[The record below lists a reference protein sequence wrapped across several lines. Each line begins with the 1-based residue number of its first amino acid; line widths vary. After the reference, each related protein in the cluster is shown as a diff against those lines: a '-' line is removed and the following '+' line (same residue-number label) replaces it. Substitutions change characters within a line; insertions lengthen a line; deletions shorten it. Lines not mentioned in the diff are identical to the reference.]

1 MFDQETNSAFDW
13 IHPFESLTVIRFSCS
28 EKFIEELDNN
38 DIGHA
43 FAKSN
48 GFRFKTFLAVSP
60 IFGRETSFSLNRM
73 NPIENFTIIFKIL
86 VLWKT
91 D

>member
-1 MFDQETNSAFDW
+1 MTSAQVVETSVTAELMYLFRVWYVQCLAETNSEFDW

-38 DIGHA
+38 DLGRA

-48 GFRFKTFLAVSP
+48 DFRF
-60 IFGRETSFSLNRM
+60 ET
-73 NPIENFTIIFKIL
+73 
-86 VLWKT
+86 V
-91 D
+91 